1 MSSRLLIVDD
11 EPNVLEPLIDFF
23 LAEGYEVDGA
33 RDGAEALERA
43 RAQRPDCVLLDVN
56 LPKKDGIAVCRELR
70 QEEPLLPIILLTA
83 RDAEGDR
90 VTGLD
95 SGADDYVVKPFGML
109 ELHARVR
116 AQLRRQRRVVAS
128 GSHAPAETIV
138 IGPCELDRRTRVV
151 TREGSEVKLSA
162 MELKLL
168 EYLVE
173 HVGEVL
179 PRNQL
184 LHEVWGYERY
194 PTTRTV
200 DTHIWKLR
208 QKLERDSNNPEHFVT
223 VHGIGYRFVLGEG

>member
-1 MSSRLLIVDD
+1 MWVY
-11 EPNVLEPLIDFF
+11 
-23 LAEGYEVDGA
+23 GGA
-33 RDGAEALERA
+33 
-43 RAQRPDCVLLDVN
+43 
-56 LPKKDGIAVCRELR
+56 PKVPEL
-70 QEEPLLPIILLTA
+70 Q
-83 RDAEGDR
+83 
-90 VTGLD
+90 
-95 SGADDYVVKPFGML
+95 K
-109 ELHARVR
+109 
-116 AQLRRQRRVVAS
+116 AS

-151 TREGSEVKLSA
+151 TRAGSEVKLSA

-223 VHGIGYRFVLGEG
+223 VHGIGYRFVLGE